1 MKTNDLFGV
10 LGNIERKKHRLNSD
24 KNWYKDK
31 NWYNKVVNSE
41 PKKIYRECP
50 NCGKRVGIPEIYP
63 TQWCFM
69 CGETIYRD
77 LEKNEEA
84 KKKYEFMRKM
94 KGINENDKKTTR
106 RKKVSKEIQH
116 N

>member
-1 MKTNDLFGV
+1 MKTKDLFGV
-10 LGNIERKKHRLNSD
+10 LGNIERTKHRLNLD
-24 KNWYKDK
+24 KKWYD
-31 NWYNKVVNSE
+31 KVVNAE

-84 KKKYEFMRKM
+84 KKKYEFKRKM
-94 KGINENDKKTTR
+94 KGINENDKKNNR
-106 RKKVSKEIQH
+106 GKKVSKKI
-116 N
+116 

>member
-10 LGNIERKKHRLNSD
+10 LGNIERKKHRLNS
-24 KNWYKDK
+24 DK

-77 LEKNEEA
+77 LDKNEEA
-84 KKKYEFMRKM
+84 KKKYEFKRKM
-94 KGINENDKKTTR
+94 KGIKEDDKKTTR